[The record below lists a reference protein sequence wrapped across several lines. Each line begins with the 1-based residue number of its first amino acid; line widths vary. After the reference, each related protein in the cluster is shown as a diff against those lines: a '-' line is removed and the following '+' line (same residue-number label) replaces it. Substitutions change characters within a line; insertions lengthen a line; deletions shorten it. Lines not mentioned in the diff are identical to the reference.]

1 MKDIKEYIT
10 ESVYDDTAQNRK
22 LRRVGKYFNH
32 DKSAK
37 EKINLKIGRTVNYSS
52 DTNEPYII
60 TKINSNETVDLKG
73 KRSGFKVNNV
83 SIDRL
88 KPDNAND

>member
-10 ESVYDDTAQNRK
+10 EAVYNDTAQNRK
-22 LRRVGKYFNH
+22 LGRVWKHFNH

-52 DTNEPYII
+52 DTNEPYVI
-60 TKINSNETVDLKG
+60 TKINSNGTVDLKG

-88 KPDNAND
+88 KPDNADD

>member
-22 LRRVGKYFNH
+22 LGRVGKHFNH

>member
-10 ESVYDDTAQNRK
+10 EAVYDDTAQNRK
-22 LRRVGKYFNH
+22 LSRVGKYFDHN
-32 DKSAK
+32 KSTK

-88 KPDNAND
+88 KPDNADD

>member
-10 ESVYDDTAQNRK
+10 EAVYDDTAQNRK

-37 EKINLKIGRTVNYSS
+37 EKIN
-52 DTNEPYII
+52 
-60 TKINSNETVDLKG
+60 SNGTVDLKG
-73 KRSGFKVNNV
+73 KRSSFKVTNV
-83 SIDRL
+83 PIDRL
-88 KPDNAND
+88 KPDNIED

>member
-22 LRRVGKYFNH
+22 LGIVGKHFNH
-32 DKSAK
+32 DKSVK

-88 KPDNAND
+88 KPDNVND

>member
-22 LRRVGKYFNH
+22 LGRVGKHFNH

-52 DTNEPYII
+52 DTNEPYVI
-60 TKINSNETVDLKG
+60 TKINSNGTVDLKG
-73 KRSGFKVNNV
+73 KRSGFKVTNV

-88 KPDNAND
+88 KPDNVED

>member
-22 LRRVGKYFNH
+22 LGRVGKHFNH

-37 EKINLKIGRTVNYSS
+37 EKINLKICRTVNYSS

>member
-22 LRRVGKYFNH
+22 LGRVGKHFNH

-88 KPDNAND
+88 KPDNADD

>member
-10 ESVYDDTAQNRK
+10 EAVYDDTAQNRK
-22 LRRVGKYFNH
+22 LRRVGKHFNH
-32 DKSAK
+32 DKSTK

-60 TKINSNETVDLKG
+60 TKINSNGTVDLKG
-73 KRSGFKVNNV
+73 KRSGFKATNV

-88 KPDNAND
+88 KPDNIED

>member
-1 MKDIKEYIT
+1 M
-10 ESVYDDTAQNRK
+10 
-22 LRRVGKYFNH
+22 
-32 DKSAK
+32 
-37 EKINLKIGRTVNYSS
+37 KIGRTVNYSS

-60 TKINSNETVDLKG
+60 TKINSNETVDLKR

-88 KPDNAND
+88 KPDNADD

>member
-10 ESVYDDTAQNRK
+10 EAVYDDTAQNRK
-22 LRRVGKYFNH
+22 LSRVGKHFDHN
-32 DKSAK
+32 KSTK

-88 KPDNAND
+88 KPDNVDD